1 MAKAAAKK
9 IVKKTAPKT
18 KTPARKPVKAVAAK
32 TVKATKA
39 PAPKKTVAKKTV
51 AKIAAKAPAVVKK
64 PVTKAVAPARAP
76 VVSKDELRT
85 QIEKLNN
92 TIAGL
97 RVKNREAVKALK
109 TAENKIAELEHEI
122 SQIDVKPVVEAP
134 AAPRKPRAV
143 KPKAEPVEVE
153 VAEEVVAPEPQ
164 DDAGDEFIA
173 EDE

>member
-39 PAPKKTVAKKTV
+39 PAPKKTVTV

-143 KPKAEPVEVE
+143 KPKAAPVEVE
-153 VAEEVVAPEPQ
+153 VVEEVVAPEPQ

>member
-1 MAKAAAKK
+1 MAKAAVKK
-9 IVKKTAPKT
+9 ILKKTGTKT
-18 KTPARKPVKAVAAK
+18 KTPARKAVKAVAAK
-32 TVKATKA
+32 TAKATKA
-39 PAPKKTVAKKTV
+39 PAPKKTVAKVAAKPV
-51 AKIAAKAPAVVKK
+51 AKTPAVVKK
-64 PVTKAVAPARAP
+64 PVTKALAPTRAP
-76 VVSKDELRT
+76 LVSKDELRA

-109 TAENKIAELEHEI
+109 LAENKIAALEHEI

-134 AAPRKPRAV
+134 VAPRKPRAV